1 MQREEGTGQP
11 GARQLKS
18 EQQPPEEQRGQG
30 VQQDV
35 LHVIGQRPELP
46 ELIIQPE
53 RRARE
58 RIILLQ
64 GGGLEP
70 YQAQTGCVLEQ
81 R

>member
-1 MQREEGTGQP
+1 MKREDGACQP
-11 GARQLKS
+11 GARHLEP
-18 EQQPPEEQRGQG
+18 EQQPPEEQRGQD

-35 LHVIGQRPELP
+35 LHVVGSRPELP

-70 YQAQTGCVLEQ
+70 DQAQTGGVLKQ